1 VTLARAVWF
10 LMRRTGCCRVLEAI
24 VQDFVLV
31 EWRTSVSQMQ
41 LANERGWGDEQSGY
55 PPLWSLRLLLHIS
68 DTEIDEA
75 DKSGRTAVYWVR
87 FCCTAASVTGRRR
100 RKRLLAR
107 HLLSQP
113 VAVFCYFPAVRKL
126 ENT

>member
-1 VTLARAVWF
+1 MTLARAVWF
-10 LMRRTGCCRVLEAI
+10 LMCRTGCCRVLEAI

-68 DTEIDEA
+68 DAEIDEA

-87 FCCTAASVTGRRR
+87 F
-100 RKRLLAR
+100 
-107 HLLSQP
+107 
-113 VAVFCYFPAVRKL
+113 
-126 ENT
+126 